1 MNYEIVILFYVN
13 KNTLISE
20 IIKKIIKLIIE
31 NNGLINKLDDLGNL
45 NLYYL
50 IKNQKK
56 ANIIL
61 INIQC
66 EKYVIKKIE
75 KKIKYNEVIMRYI
88 MVKKFNRH
96 KNVIS

>member
-20 IIKKIIKLIIE
+20 IIKKIIKIIIE
-31 NNGLINKLDDLGNL
+31 NNGLIKKLEDLGNL

-75 KKIKYNEVIMRYI
+75 KKIKYNEVIIRYI
-88 MVKKFNRH
+88 IVKKN
-96 KNVIS
+96 

>member
-20 IIKKIIKLIIE
+20 IIKKIISIIIE
-31 NNGLINKLDDLGNL
+31 NNGLIKKLEDLGNL

-75 KKIKYNEVIMRYI
+75 KKIKYNEVIIRYI
-88 MVKKFNRH
+88 IVKKN
-96 KNVIS
+96 

>member
-1 MNYEIVILFYVN
+1 MNYEIVILFYVS

-20 IIKKIIKLIIE
+20 IIKKIIKIVIE
-31 NNGLINKLDDLGNL
+31 NNGLIKKFEDLGNL

-75 KKIKYNEVIMRYI
+75 KKIKYNEVIIRYI
-88 MVKKFNRH
+88 IVKKKLNINR
-96 KNVIS
+96 

>member
-13 KNTLISE
+13 KNNLTSENIKKLIKIIVE
-20 IIKKIIKLIIE
+20 NNGIIKKME
-31 NNGLINKLDDLGNL
+31 DLGNL

-50 IKNQKK
+50 IKNQKQ

-66 EKYVIKKIE
+66 VKYVITKLE
-75 KKIKYNEVIMRYI
+75 KKLKYNEVIIRYI
-88 MVKKFNRH
+88 IVKKKF
-96 KNVIS
+96 KNNK

>member
-1 MNYEIVILFYVN
+1 MINYELVILFYVN

-31 NNGLINKLDDLGNL
+31 NNGLINKCEDLGNL

-61 INIQC
+61 INIKC
-66 EKYVIKKIE
+66 EKDVIKKLE
-75 KKIKYNEVIMRYI
+75 KIIKYNELIIRYI
-88 MVKKFNRH
+88 IVKK
-96 KNVIS
+96 KY

>member
-1 MNYEIVILFYVN
+1 MNYEIVVLFYVN

-20 IIKKIIKLIIE
+20 IIKKIISIIIE
-31 NNGLINKLDDLGNL
+31 NNGLIKKLEDLGNL

-75 KKIKYNEVIMRYI
+75 KKIKYNEVIIRYI
-88 MVKKFNRH
+88 IVKKN
-96 KNVIS
+96 